1 VLAVQRRV
9 GLSVRED
16 MKPISLSHQKQRFEQ
31 QQQAHG
37 ERKTRLQSEEARYT
51 VILHHPRKKLGMTI
65 NEYCLADAV
74 HKLSGTRSMVP
85 GWCYASKEH
94 LAESL
99 GFSRRSIHNMINSL
113 KGKGILEVQ
122 QGTGYLRTSELWH
135 DSVEIFRDKVFGQ

>member
-1 VLAVQRRV
+1 MKQIGSHLSPVQQRLA
-9 GLSVRED
+9 
-16 MKPISLSHQKQRFEQ
+16 Q
-31 QQQAHG
+31 Q
-37 ERKTRLQSEEARYT
+37 ERKQSERKGRLQSEEARYT

-65 NEYCLADAV
+65 NEYCLADTV
-74 HKLSGTRSMVP
+74 HKLSSSRSMVP

-122 QGTGYLRTSELWH
+122 QGTGYLQTTELWH
-135 DSVEIFRDKVFGQ
+135 ESVEVFRDKVFGQ